1 MPFDFDTRVWRI
13 VINAGHATPE
23 HYAQAHGISLGT
35 ANKRLELAEQNDIG
49 QHELIPTILDL
60 KGHGL
65 SMGEIAAKVGRSRNA
80 VIGLVYR
87 ERQRVRAEEEA
98 KRIMATLPKITAER
112 EKRPSNRRR
121 EAVPTLISTE
131 LPEEREARINAMIWR
146 GVEARRARRLNP
158 PSP

>member
-13 VINAGHATPE
+13 VINAGHATPD

-60 KGHGL
+60 KGRGL
-65 SMGEIAAKVGRSRNA
+65 SMGEIAAKAGRSRNA

-146 GVEARRARRLNP
+146 GVEARRERMASKP
-158 PSP
+158 M